1 MAFGGA
7 GPLSANA
14 IGKLLGAWPVI
25 VPPSPGVLCAHGDAV
40 TKLSH
45 ETSTSYLK
53 VLSGITSD
61 GFRRE
66 TETLRNGCLKVI
78 RESLGLG
85 PQVPLKVTYEV
96 DLRYKGQVDITICFL
111 VLLLLLKR
119 VAGDQFDHL
128 LGRAGR

>member
-14 IGKLLGAWPVI
+14 IGRLLGAWPVI

-45 ETSTSYLK
+45 EMSISYLN
-53 VLSGITSD
+53 VLSDVTSD
-61 GFRRE
+61 DFRRE
-66 TETLRNGCLKVI
+66 TETLRNGCLKII

-111 VLLLLLKR
+111 VLSLKR
-119 VAGDQFDHL
+119 S
-128 LGRAGR
+128 RRRSI

>member
-45 ETSTSYLK
+45 EMSTSYLK
-53 VLSGITSD
+53 VLSEVTSD
-61 GFRRE
+61 GFRAE
-66 TETLRNGCLKVI
+66 AGTLRDGCLKVV

-96 DLRYKGQVDITICFL
+96 DLRYKGQVYFTLC
-111 VLLLLLKR
+111 LLNLC
-119 VAGDQFDHL
+119 
-128 LGRAGR
+128 

>member
-1 MAFGGA
+1 VTFGGA

-14 IGKLLGAWPVI
+14 IGRLLGAWPVI

-45 ETSTSYLK
+45 EMSTSYLK
-53 VLSGITSD
+53 VLSDVTSD

-66 TETLRNGCLKVI
+66 TESLRNGCLKVI

-96 DLRYKGQVDITICFL
+96 DLRYKGQVDIIICFL
-111 VLLLLLKR
+111 VLLLLLIR
-119 VAGDQFDHL
+119 FAGDQFDHL